1 MRGALPRRALLAAPA
16 LGLAAALLP
25 AGAARAA
32 LPPQGYRFRLLREGR
47 EVGRHSVQAEADG
60 SVRSVVLVEV
70 KLLSFTVFRMR
81 HEYAER
87 WQGGRLVG
95 YAALTERNGAQG
107 RVALA
112 ATPEGLRGRGPEGEA
127 LALPAEAA
135 PLAWW
140 APDHLPGR
148 PLFDTATGALL
159 EGAPQ
164 RGRAGAETLWQWA
177 PRGMVARY
185 DAAGRWTGF
194 RMLGED
200 GSEVIYQPEG

>member
-1 MRGALPRRALLAAPA
+1 MRGALPRRLLLGAPA
-16 LGLAAALLP
+16 LGLAALLAP
-25 AGAARAA
+25 GAGRAA

-47 EVGRHSVQAEADG
+47 EVGRHTVQAEPDG
-60 SVRSVVLVEV
+60 TVRSVVLVEV

-87 WQGGRLVG
+87 WQGDRLAG
-95 YAALTERNGAQG
+95 YAALTERNGSQG
-107 RVALA
+107 RVELA
-112 ATPEGLRGRGPEGEA
+112 ATAEGLRGRGPEGA
-127 LALPAEAA
+127 LALPAAAA

-140 APDHLPGR
+140 APEHLPGR
-148 PLFDTATGALL
+148 TLFDTATGQVL

-164 RGRAGAETLWQWA
+164 RGREGGETLWQWA